1 MERFSLLRMSF
12 IQVFSREEREHEDT
26 MLRAVGDSA
35 RARMLPKDWML
46 EQTKS
51 SRENAR
57 IARPLQV
64 LTGREDVFDML
75 HRYVSSASVE
85 RLFLLFY
92 RQFVWILRTQNNRC
106 VELVMEGHPSQDIL
120 VAMEQA
126 ADEADEQSIREDEE
140 AEAAIQ
146 FEINDCNNKGLKR
159 R

>member
-1 MERFSLLRMSF
+1 
-12 IQVFSREEREHEDT
+12 

-46 EQTKS
+46 EQTRS

-75 HRYVSSASVE
+75 HRYVSSVSVA
-85 RLFLLFY
+85 RLVLLFY

-140 AEAAIQ
+140 AEVAIQ